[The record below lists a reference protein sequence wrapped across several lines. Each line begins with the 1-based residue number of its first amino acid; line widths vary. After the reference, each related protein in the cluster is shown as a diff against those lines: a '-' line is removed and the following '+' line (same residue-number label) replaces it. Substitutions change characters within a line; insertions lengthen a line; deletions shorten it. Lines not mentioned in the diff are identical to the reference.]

1 MAERKPAQGGGKSAG
16 KSAPGAGAG
25 AEVYEVAMP
34 APLPQLFSYLP
45 PLEGAPPRLGA
56 RVLAPFGS
64 RSLIGVVAAVR
75 PRSEAGATQLKH
87 IERVPDRGEPCV
99 DGPVLQLARW
109 AQGYY
114 HHPLGQVLAAVLPP
128 ILRAAR
134 GRETEIETA
143 PASTEALV
151 PAGRGHDLNE
161 AQSRA
166 VAAIAGE
173 KGPARFLLDGV
184 TSSGKTEV
192 YMQAV
197 QRLLATGGQALVLVP
212 EIGLTMPLAE
222 NFIERFGEEAV
233 AVLHSGVSPV
243 RRLRIWQGMREGRLR
258 VLIGTRLA
266 VFTPVPQL
274 RLLIV
279 DEEHDSSF
287 KQQQGF
293 RYNARDLALL
303 RARNAGIVAVLGSAT
318 PSLESC
324 AGVESGRLRSLRLPE
339 RAGRA
344 RPPKLSLV
352 DMRNDYSPH
361 GLSKELLKAV
371 EEHLAAGDQVLLYVN
386 RRGHSPI
393 LTCGDCGLTA
403 LCPRCDLAA
412 TVHKDAGELRCHHCG
427 YRQALISNCSG
438 CGSDN
443 MKMLGFATQKVS
455 ELIGG
460 LFPDY
465 PWLRIDRDSISEAA
479 KMEEVLK
486 KVRQSKQLIM
496 VGTQMLAKGHDFP
509 RLNLVGVLDADRGLY
524 GTDFRA
530 QEEMGQL
537 LVQVA
542 GRAGRRERPGR
553 VLVQTFCP
561 GHPLLRMLIEGDY
574 GTFSRHLLERR
585 RRYRMPPHYFMGLV
599 RAEAGSAGAAERFL
613 RLALDRCRPEHSRD
627 LIVQGPVP
635 APVERMDGRHRWQI
649 LVRASSRSLLQRQM
663 SQLEQQMRAGDS
675 PRQPGRGL
683 RWTLDID
690 PLTLF

>member
-1 MAERKPAQGGGKSAG
+1 MAERKSAQKSGKGDPESAVR
-16 KSAPGAGAG
+16 AGS
-25 AEVYEVAMP
+25 EIYEVAMP

-45 PLEGAPPRLGA
+45 PLVGEPPQPGA
-56 RVLAPFGS
+56 RVLSPFGS
-64 RSLIGVVAAVR
+64 RSLVGVVVAVR
-75 PRSEAGATQLKH
+75 PHSEAGEARLKR
-87 IERVPDRGEPCV
+87 IERVLDSGEPSLS
-99 DGPVLQLARW
+99 DPIMQLARW
-109 AQGYY
+109 AQSYY

-128 ILRAAR
+128 VLRAAR

-143 PASTEALV
+143 PASTEGLTLV
-151 PAGRGHDLNE
+151 GRGHELNE
-161 AQSRA
+161 AQGRA
-166 VAAIAGE
+166 VDAIAGV
-173 KGPARFLLDGV
+173 KGHARFLLDGV

-192 YMQAV
+192 YMQSAM
-197 QRLLATGGQALVLVP
+197 RLLSAGGQALVLVP

-222 NFIERFGEEAV
+222 KFVERFGGEAV

-258 VLIGTRLA
+258 ILIGTRLA
-266 VFTPVPQL
+266 VFTPAPQL
-274 RLLIV
+274 RLLVV

-303 RARNAGIVAVLGSAT
+303 RAKNAGIVAVLGSAT

-324 AGVESGRLRSLRLPE
+324 AGVESGRLRSLRLLE

-344 RPPKLSLV
+344 VPPEFSLI
-352 DMRNDYSPH
+352 DMRRDYSPH
-361 GLSKELLKAV
+361 GLSQELLRVV
-371 EEHLAAGDQVLLYVN
+371 EQHLAAGDQVLLYVN

-393 LTCGDCGLTA
+393 LTCGDCGLTV

-427 YRQALISNCSG
+427 HRQSLLDKCSG

-443 MKMLGFATQKVS
+443 LKMLGFATQKVS
-455 ELIGG
+455 ELIRE
-460 LFPDY
+460 LFPEY
-465 PWLRIDRDSISEAA
+465 PWLRIDRDSVGEAA

-486 KVRQSKQLIM
+486 KVRESEQLIM
-496 VGTQMLAKGHDFP
+496 IGTQILAKGHDFP

-561 GHPLLRMLIEGDY
+561 EHPLLRMLVAGDY
-574 GTFSRHLLERR
+574 GAFARHLLERR

-599 RAEAGSAGAAERFL
+599 RAESFSAGAAERFL
-613 RLALDRCRPEHSRD
+613 RLALDRCQVQQGQD

-649 LVRASSRSLLQRQM
+649 LVRASSRSLLQRQI
-663 SQLEQQMRAGDS
+663 SQLEQQLRAGDLS
-675 PRQPGRGL
+675 RQSARGL

>member
-1 MAERKPAQGGGKSAG
+1 MVERKPAQSIE
-16 KSAPGAGAG
+16 KSAPQS
-25 AEVYEVAMP
+25 VLYEVAMP

-45 PLEGAPPRLGA
+45 PLDGTLPQLGA
-56 RVLAPFGS
+56 RVLSPFGS
-64 RSLIGVVAAVR
+64 RSLVGVVAAVR
-75 PRSEAGATQLKH
+75 PHSEAGAVALKR
-87 IERVPDRGEPCV
+87 IERVLDKAEPSL
-99 DGPVLQLARW
+99 DGPVLELARW
-109 AQGYY
+109 AQNYY
-114 HHPLGQVLAAVLPP
+114 HYPLGQVLAAVLPP
-128 ILRAAR
+128 VLRAAP
-134 GRETEIETA
+134 GRETEIETV
-143 PASTEALV
+143 PASTEKLAL
-151 PAGRGHDLNE
+151 AGSEHKLNE
-161 AQSRA
+161 AQSKA

-173 KGPARFLLDGV
+173 KGHARFLLDGI

-192 YMQAV
+192 YMQAML
-197 QRLLATGGQALVLVP
+197 RLLASGGQALVLVP

-222 NFIERFGEEAV
+222 SFVERFGEEAV
-233 AVLHSGVSPV
+233 AVLHSGISPV
-243 RRLRIWQGMREGRLR
+243 RRLRVWEGMREGRLR
-258 VLIGTRLA
+258 ILIGTRLA
-266 VFTPVPQL
+266 VFTPAPHL

-279 DEEHDSSF
+279 DEEHDASF
-287 KQQQGF
+287 KQQRGF

-303 RARNAGIVAVLGSAT
+303 RAKKAGIVAVLGSAT

-324 AGVESGRLRSLRLPE
+324 AGVESGRLRSLRLLE

-344 RPPKLSLV
+344 APPKFSLV

-361 GLSKELLKAV
+361 GLSRELLTAV
-371 EEHLAAGDQVLLYVN
+371 EEHLAAGDQVLLYIN
-386 RRGHSPI
+386 RRGHSPL
-393 LTCGDCGLTA
+393 LTCGDCGLA
-403 LCPRCDLAA
+403 VFCPRCDLAA
-412 TVHKDAGELRCHHCG
+412 TVHKGAGELRCHHCG
-427 YRQALISNCSG
+427 HRQALIKRCSE
-438 CGSDN
+438 CGGDN

-455 ELIGG
+455 ELIGE

-465 PWLRIDRDSISEAA
+465 PWLRIDRDSVGEAA

-496 VGTQMLAKGHDFP
+496 IGTQMLAKGHDFP

-561 GHPLLRMLIEGDY
+561 EHPLLHMLITGDY
-574 GTFSRHLLERR
+574 EAFSRHLLERR
-585 RRYRMPPHYFMGLV
+585 RRYRMPPHYFMALV
-599 RAEAGSAGAAERFL
+599 RAEAGSAGVAERFL
-613 RLALDRCRPEHSRD
+613 RLALDRCQLPRGQD

-649 LVRASSRSLLQRQM
+649 LVRASSRKLLQRQM
-663 SQLEQQMRAGDS
+663 SQLEQEMRANDLARRS
-675 PRQPGRGL
+675 ARGL